1 MSPTTAAPTRRRPSA
16 PAAAPARKAAPAR
29 GSVAAPRTRPRPTVR
44 NAAPTAAPT
53 RTRRPAPSTRRAA
66 PATKRPAPATR
77 RVVPPP
83 APPRRHPRLRVTL
96 FALAV
101 SVVVITIAGFHA
113 FLAQTQVRLED
124 LRTRTDVAESRYE
137 TFRLENGQLTS
148 PARITGRAT
157 ELGLAPP
164 AVAPVAIPYVGD
176 VPRRSG
182 ASQTLADWAEVKRH
196 LDSSP

>member
-1 MSPTTAAPTRRRPSA
+1 
-16 PAAAPARKAAPAR
+16 
-29 GSVAAPRTRPRPTVR
+29 
-44 NAAPTAAPT
+44 
-53 RTRRPAPSTRRAA
+53 
-66 PATKRPAPATR
+66 
-77 RVVPPP
+77 
-83 APPRRHPRLRVTL
+83 VTL

-124 LRTRTDVAESRYE
+124 LRTRTDAAESRYE
-137 TFRLENGQLTS
+137 TLRLENGQLTS

-157 ELGLAPP
+157 ELGLGTP
-164 AVAPVAIPYVGD
+164 AVAPVAIPIVGD
-176 VPRRSG
+176 VPRRGG